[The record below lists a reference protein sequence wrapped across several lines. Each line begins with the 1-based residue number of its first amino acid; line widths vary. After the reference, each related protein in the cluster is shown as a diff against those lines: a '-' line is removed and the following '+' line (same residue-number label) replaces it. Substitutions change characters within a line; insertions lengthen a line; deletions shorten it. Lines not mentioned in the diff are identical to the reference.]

1 MISIRNFKKIFNDIQ
16 EHEEKNDVLTKI
28 IVSKDSSGWVDY
40 GTDLVDDII
49 LVLNE
54 LLEIDKE
61 DDLLFWWLYD
71 APQNEKFCYE
81 DIKGDDLHCI
91 MYNLNDLEDLYYYA
105 TKQFDTVKQKIVE
118 KDSNEQVYKPV
129 NINFEDIINGK
140 INS

>member
-28 IVSKDSSGWVDY
+28 IVSKDSNGWIDY

-54 LLEIDKE
+54 LLGIDKE
-61 DDLLFWWLYD
+61 DDLLSWWLYD

-81 DIKGDDLHCI
+81 DIEGDDLHRI
-91 MYNLNDLEDLYYYA
+91 MYDLNDLLDLYYYA

-118 KDSNEQVYKPV
+118 KDPDEQVYKPSDV
-129 NINFEDIINGK
+129 KFEDIINGK
-140 INS
+140 FNP